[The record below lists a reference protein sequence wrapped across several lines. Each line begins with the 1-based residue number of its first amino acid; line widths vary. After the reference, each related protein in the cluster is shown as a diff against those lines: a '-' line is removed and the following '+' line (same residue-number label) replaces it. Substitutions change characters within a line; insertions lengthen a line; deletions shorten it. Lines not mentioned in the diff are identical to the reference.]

1 MPAGHEEVDWDR
13 SIDITPTSNY
23 AINITERE
31 FKELQSLK
39 DRNYAGL
46 TIAWQPSNQVIMKI
60 LEQIVKEDDL
70 DNYDND
76 GAKPDHHAPE
86 HTRKADIEDPYD

>member
-1 MPAGHEEVDWDR
+1 MPAGHKDGYRDK
-13 SIDITPTSNY
+13 SLHTPSSSKFT
-23 AINITERE
+23 IKITERE
-31 FKELQSLK
+31 FEELRSLK

-46 TIAWQPSNQVIMKI
+46 TIAWHAWQPVNQVIMKI

-76 GAKPDHHAPE
+76 GERPLCKAPE
-86 HTRKADIEDPYD
+86 HEELD

>member
-1 MPAGHEEVDWDR
+1 MPVGHEDAEWDK
-13 SIDITPTSNY
+13 SIDSTPISNFTV
-23 AINITERE
+23 NITERE

-60 LEQIVKEDDL
+60 LEQITVDDEL
-70 DNYDND
+70 DNYDSD
-76 GAKPDHHAPE
+76 GTRYPTHAPE
-86 HTRKADIEDPYD
+86 HEELD

>member
-1 MPAGHEEVDWDR
+1 MP
-13 SIDITPTSNY
+13 SSNKY
-23 AINITERE
+23 TVKITERE
-31 FKELQSLK
+31 LKELLSLK

-46 TIAWQPSNQVIMKI
+46 TIAWQPVNQVIMKI

-76 GAKPDHHAPE
+76 GECPLCKAPE
-86 HTRKADIEDPYD
+86 HEELD